1 MFHWSQKMN
10 KQKELPI
17 GSCVGILGG
26 GQLGRMLSLSASQ
39 LGLKT
44 HIYDPEIDAPAKQVT
59 NLSSTF
65 EYDDIKNLE
74 SFANKVDVI
83 TYEFENIPLETIKF
97 CQNLKSVYPNSK
109 SLGICQ
115 DRINEKKFLNSIG
128 VETVKFEMASSYEQI
143 KIAIENIG
151 LPVVI
156 KTSRFGYDGK
166 GQKVIHKKEEI
177 EKIVSEFV
185 DVPVI
190 IEKFIEFE
198 LEISVIICR
207 DMSGK
212 ISAYDPSENIHKNG
226 ILIESKVPANI
237 SFSTSSDAIIIAS
250 KIVRNLNY
258 VGVMGIEFFVTK
270 SKKILVNEMAPRVHN
285 SGHWT
290 QSGCIINQFEQHIRA
305 ITGRSIGDGKRH
317 SNVLMKNILGDQ
329 IFDIKDDSE
338 HSINIYGKEKAKYN
352 RKMGHINIIE

>member
-1 MFHWSQKMN
+1 MTKKN
-10 KQKELPI
+10 ELPF
-17 GSCVGILGG
+17 GSIVGILGG

-39 LGLKT
+39 LGFKT
-44 HIYDPEIDAPAKQVT
+44 HIYDPDINAPAKQVT

-65 EYDDIKNLE
+65 EYDDFKNLE
-74 SFANKVDVI
+74 NFANKVDVI

-97 CQNLKSVYPNSK
+97 CQNLKSVYPNYK

-115 DRINEKKFLNSIG
+115 DRITEKNFLKSIG
-128 VETVKFEMASSYEQI
+128 VETVKFEMASSYEEI

-166 GQKVIHKKEEI
+166 GQKVIYKKEEI
-177 EKIVSEFV
+177 EKIVSEFI
-185 DVPVI
+185 DVQVI

-226 ILIESKVPANI
+226 ILVESKVPANI
-237 SFSTSSDAIIIAS
+237 SFSTSSDAIILAS

-258 VGVMGIEFFVTK
+258 IGVMGIEFFITK
-270 SKKILVNEMAPRVHN
+270 EKKILVNEMAPRVHN

-290 QSGCIINQFEQHIRA
+290 QTGCIISQFEQHIRA
-305 ITGRSIGDGKRH
+305 ITGTPIGDGRRH
-317 SNVLMKNILGDQ
+317 SNVLMKNILGNQ
-329 IFDIKDDSE
+329 ISDINYENGK
-338 HSINIYGKEKAKYN
+338 SINIYGKDKVKNN
-352 RKMGHINIIE
+352 RKMGHVNIIK

>member
-1 MFHWSQKMN
+1 MTKKN
-10 KQKELPI
+10 ELPF
-17 GSCVGILGG
+17 GSIVGILGG

-39 LGLKT
+39 LGFKT
-44 HIYDPEIDAPAKQVT
+44 HIYDPDINAPAKQVT

-65 EYDDIKNLE
+65 EYDDFKNLE
-74 SFANKVDVI
+74 NFANKVDVI

-97 CQNLKSVYPNSK
+97 CQNLKSVYPNYK

-115 DRINEKKFLNSIG
+115 DRITEKNFLKSIG
-128 VETVKFEMASSYEQI
+128 VETVKFEMASSYEEI

-166 GQKVIHKKEEI
+166 GQKVIYKKEEI
-177 EKIVSEFV
+177 EKIVSEFI
-185 DVPVI
+185 DVQVI

-212 ISAYDPSENIHKNG
+212 ISAYDPSENIHKDG
-226 ILIESKVPANI
+226 ILVESKVPANI
-237 SFSTSSDAIIIAS
+237 SFSTSSDAIILAS

-258 VGVMGIEFFVTK
+258 VGVMGIEFFIT
-270 SKKILVNEMAPRVHN
+270 KKISM
-285 SGHWT
+285 
-290 QSGCIINQFEQHIRA
+290 
-305 ITGRSIGDGKRH
+305 
-317 SNVLMKNILGDQ
+317 
-329 IFDIKDDSE
+329 
-338 HSINIYGKEKAKYN
+338 
-352 RKMGHINIIE
+352 